1 MSNVAINIAAE
12 FTGKAAF
19 NNAGKASNGLEKS
32 VKKLAKTLG
41 LAFSTAAVV
50 NFGKASVKAFVQDQ
64 KEATRLAGVIKNLGL
79 ELSNPAIENYISSL
93 SKASGV
99 TDSELRPAF
108 QALLTTTGSV
118 TKSQKALQQ
127 AIDVA
132 AGSGIDLTTV
142 SQDLANAYVGNT
154 KGLKKYNL
162 GLTQAQLKTASF
174 EDITK
179 KLNEQFQGANAAYLS
194 TYAGKMQA
202 LTTAAGEAQEKIGG
216 ALVDSLMSLSGSTSI
231 DQLIT
236 KIDILSDK
244 TVNFIDQFTLGLLE
258 IKALASFGNKG
269 FLGGLFGGNKDVQK
283 QIQAAQVDA
292 YNKKLRRSYMDVW
305 ANVKTPAQ
313 LAAEKAA
320 AAAAKKRE
328 QDLIKTTKANTAE
341 LKKQAALKKA
351 STVFDMEQIQI
362 MAAMKQNISD
372 SDRKRLEAQ
381 AAILN
386 GNAELASQLTKD
398 ILMAQDRTGGLYQY
412 FLSIGDA
419 KIKNPFAFLDDW
431 ITKFQEKLNSL
442 KMPNLAPATASA
454 VNNVSVSGVPSGQPW
469 SPGYSMGG
477 NNTPGASFPDTNFG
491 TIPTGNFTYG
501 AGNPMRTDVY
511 IPPIELRITGEGDL
525 TDAIAKNLQNKSLSN
540 GKIAD
545 LERRTGFFL

>member
-79 ELSNPAIENYISSL
+79 ELSNPAIEKYINNL

-118 TKSQKALQQ
+118 TKSQEALQQ

-236 KIDILSDK
+236 KIDILADK

-313 LAAEKAA
+313 IAAEKAA

-351 STVFDMEQIQI
+351 STIFDMDQIQI
-362 MAAMKQNISD
+362 IAALKRNISAD
-372 SDRKRLEAQ
+372 ERKRLELQLALANENLTEVQ
-381 AAILN
+381 KLTT
-386 GNAELASQLTKD
+386 ELAKSQ
-398 ILMAQDRTGGLYQY
+398 GLGTELSK
-412 FLSIGDA
+412 FLASLPSA
-419 KIKNPFAFLDDW
+419 KNPFEAWKGFLDS
-431 ITKFQEKLNSL
+431 IESQAARIASTKFT
-442 KMPNLAPATASA
+442 MPDMSALYGTPVPNFTPYLTAPIPAA
-454 VNNVSVSGVPSGQPW
+454 G
-469 SPGYSMGG
+469 SPGIAGPTIVINNAGSVVSSQSLIDDIRGG
-477 NNTPGASFPDTNFG
+477 LNVA
-491 TIPTGNFTYG
+491 
-501 AGNPMRTDVY
+501 A
-511 IPPIELRITGEGDL
+511 
-525 TDAIAKNLQNKSLSN
+525 LSGSSAN
-540 GKIAD
+540 V
-545 LERRTGFFL
+545 ERRIGGW